1 MKINKVCILGAGTLG
16 SRIALQSVIS
26 GFEVRVYD
34 IQESAFEASRKMMA
48 KVLKQIKMDAS
59 IIDQI
64 LFTTDPMKAV
74 LDADIISESV
84 TEDLALKQ
92 QVWAQF
98 GAIAPEKTIFN

>member
-48 KVLKQIKMDAS
+48 KVLKQSKWMRRLS
-59 IIDQI
+59 IRSYSRRIPWKP
-64 LFTTDPMKAV
+64 F
-74 LDADIISESV
+74 
-84 TEDLALKQ
+84 
-92 QVWAQF
+92 
-98 GAIAPEKTIFN
+98 